1 MTFENR
7 MQATELDR
15 YWDSL
20 AVGERAPSTEPPD
33 GETADLIDRLWAFG
47 APPDPDVARERVWRR
62 LQQHREREERGMDA
76 RAHLEFLNL
85 APWRPNRADGQTAPR
100 PAPGGG
106 QAWWRSMTGQLAT
119 AALLVLA
126 LVGGFVTF
134 APGRPGQESHDS
146 TMIPAL
152 SAPPA
157 ASETDGVATTLLL
170 DVVIPTI
177 SQERAWVQFDHFT
190 FPAATMVDVD
200 MRGGGVPE
208 VFYVVDGALKV
219 QAVEGPQPVRVIW
232 AGGVKAEESLMSGA
246 SVTVAAG
253 DAVIVPENGVAKL
266 MNMSAEPANALLL
279 LVPSNVD
286 LPINSTIGYE
296 SLIGSIRTVS
306 APLALTLEQATLAP
320 GAAFPGLDAAN
331 VDREVVPL
339 DPVRVMDARIGSNG
353 SLRNAG
359 DEPLEA
365 YVLTVTSGTPV
376 P

>member
-1 MTFENR
+1 

-15 YWDSL
+15 YWDAL
-20 AVGERAPSTEPPD
+20 ALGERAPGTEPPD
-33 GETADLIDRLWAFG
+33 GENAELIDQLWAFG

-62 LQQHREREERGMDA
+62 LQQQREWEERDMDS
-76 RAHLEFLNL
+76 RAHVEVLSL
-85 APWRPNRADGQTAPR
+85 APWRPNPAGGQTAPR

-106 QAWWRSMTGQLAT
+106 QAWWRSMTAQLAT

-126 LVGGFVTF
+126 LIGSFVTF
-134 APGRPGQESHDS
+134 GPGRPGQESRGS
-146 TMIPAL
+146 TMMPAL

-157 ASETDGVATTLLL
+157 ASETDGVVTTVLL
-170 DVVIPTI
+170 DIIIPTI
-177 SQERAWVQFDHFT
+177 SQERAWVQFDRLT
-190 FPAATMVDVD
+190 FPAATMVDID

-208 VFYVVDGALKV
+208 VFYVVDGTLKV
-219 QAVEGPQPVRVIW
+219 QAVEDPQPVRVIR
-232 AGGVKAEESLMSGA
+232 AGGVKAEESLMRGA

-253 DAVIVPENGVAKL
+253 DAVVVPENAVAKL
-266 MNMSAEPANALLL
+266 MNMTAEPANALLL

-286 LPINSTIGYE
+286 WPMNSTIGYA

-306 APLALTLEQATLAP
+306 APLALTLEQATLDP

-339 DPVRVMDARIGSNG
+339 DPGQVMDTRIGSNG

-365 YVLTVTSGTPV
+365 YVLTVTSGAPV